1 MRHRAFPIV
10 GMLVALL
17 APAAAG
23 DAGDVRSVIDAQIE
37 AFRRDDGGA
46 ACGFAA
52 PDIEERFPAVDAFM
66 GVVRRGY
73 QPVYRPKS
81 FVFGPLKQDGRA
93 LIQQL
98 RIVGPDDQDWVAV
111 YTLERQ
117 PDGNLCITGCYI
129 ARTEGRSA

>member
-1 MRHRAFPIV
+1 MRHRTFPML

-17 APAAAG
+17 APAAAD
-23 DAGDVRSVIDAQIE
+23 DADDIRSVIDAQIE

-46 ACGFAA
+46 ACAFAA
-52 PDIEERFPAVDAFM
+52 PDIEEMFPTVDAFM

-93 LIQQL
+93 FIQQL
-98 RIVGPDDQDWVAV
+98 QTCR
-111 YTLERQ
+111 R
-117 PDGNLCITGCYI
+117 
-129 ARTEGRSA
+129 EGGRNVRAA